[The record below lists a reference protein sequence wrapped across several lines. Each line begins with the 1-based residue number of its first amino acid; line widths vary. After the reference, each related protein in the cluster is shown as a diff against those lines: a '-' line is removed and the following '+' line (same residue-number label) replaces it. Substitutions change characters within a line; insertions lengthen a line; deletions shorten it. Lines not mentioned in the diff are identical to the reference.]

1 MKQTS
6 TSRKNNQIARDKIAM
21 IIMTEISDPRLDM
34 ITVTDAEVSRDRSVC
49 NVYISADADRY
60 DDVFAG
66 LESARGRIRSLL
78 GKSLKW
84 RVTPELR
91 FMIDDTIDV
100 AEKIEKALLNVPE
113 TMNIPKDEFGY
124 AIDLDDNEGDS
135 DANANVSANANASAN
150 KSVNACTYTTASPSA
165 DDLEEGK

>member
-1 MKQTS
+1 MKQNS
-6 TSRKNNQIARDKIAM
+6 SSRKNNQIARDKIAM

-34 ITVTDAEVSRDRSVC
+34 ITVTDTQVSKDRSVC
-49 NVYISADADRY
+49 NVFISAESDRY
-60 DDVFAG
+60 DEVFAG

-78 GKSLKW
+78 GKSLGW

-100 AEKIEKALLNVPE
+100 AEKIEKALMNVPE
-113 TMNIPKDEFGY
+113 TMNIAKDEFGY
-124 AIDLDDNEGDS
+124 ARDSETAHSDRNEDI
-135 DANANVSANANASAN
+135 NAVSSLG
-150 KSVNACTYTTASPSA
+150 A